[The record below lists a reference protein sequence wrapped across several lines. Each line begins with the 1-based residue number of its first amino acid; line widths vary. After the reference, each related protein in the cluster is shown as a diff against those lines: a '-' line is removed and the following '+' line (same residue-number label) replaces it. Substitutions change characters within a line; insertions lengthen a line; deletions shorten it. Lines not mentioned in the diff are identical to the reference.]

1 MNLSKKQAILY
12 ASLSYSILF
21 VMIAY
26 SFGFWAFGLF
36 LVIIPDVI
44 LSQKYYRLFK
54 ETNSFSK

>member
-1 MNLSKKQAILY
+1 MNLTKKQAILY

-21 VMIAY
+21 IMLAY

-44 LSQKYYRLFK
+44 LSQKFYKLFR
-54 ETNSFSK
+54 